1 MDRIG
6 VYVGLLGFLAAAVGL
21 GTVTVVTAQ
30 SYPQQTITLVVP
42 LTAGGGPDVL
52 CRVVADKL
60 RNVFGQQIIVENRA
74 GAGGNIGAE
83 SVARAV
89 PDGHTLLCSPSTIF
103 TNHLLYSRLSF
114 DPRTFEPVS
123 VFVTIWM
130 VVFSR
135 ADLPA
140 VNFADVLALA
150 RAQPGK
156 LNWASPGIG
165 TFSHLM
171 LEAIKAAENVDMT
184 HVPYRLGSQALTDM
198 LAGQNDLFAGAL
210 ATMISHLR
218 SGKMK
223 LLAVT
228 TRDRLANF
236 PDVPA
241 LSETIPGLIAE
252 DWVAVAAPPGTPM
265 DIRVKLSDALTKVVA
280 LPEVRARFS
289 DLQSAPLGTTPEQ
302 MGDIL
307 RATTKQWAGI
317 ITKAKARLD

>member
-1 MDRIG
+1 MFAERM
-6 VYVGLLGFLAAAVGL
+6 LLSAFLASAIGLSAAG
-21 GTVTVVTAQ
+21 GATAQ
-30 SYPQQTITLVVP
+30 SYPQRTITLVVP

-52 CRVVADKL
+52 CRLVAEKL
-60 RNVFGQQIIVENRA
+60 RNILGQQLIVENRA

-83 SVARAV
+83 SVGRAV

-103 TNHLLYSRLSF
+103 TNHLLYSKLSF
-114 DPRTFEPVS
+114 DPRAFEPVS

-140 VNFADVLALA
+140 ANIADVFALA

-171 LEAIKAAENVDMT
+171 LEAIKAAGNVDMT

-198 LAGQNDLFAGAL
+198 LAGRNDLFAGAL
-210 ATMISHLR
+210 ATMVSHLR
-218 SGKMK
+218 AGKMK

-228 TRDRLANF
+228 TRERLANF
-236 PDVPA
+236 PEVPA
-241 LSETIPGLIAE
+241 LSETVPGLVAD

-265 DIRVKLSDALTKVVA
+265 DIRAKLSSAITKVVA

-289 DLQSAPLGTTPEQ
+289 ELQTAPLGTTPGQ
-302 MGDIL
+302 MRDIL
-307 RATTKQWAGI
+307 RATTDQWAGI
-317 ITKAKARLD
+317 IAKAKVSLD

>member
-1 MDRIG
+1 MFAERM
-6 VYVGLLGFLAAAVGL
+6 LLSAFLASAIGLSAAG
-21 GTVTVVTAQ
+21 GATAQ
-30 SYPQQTITLVVP
+30 SYPQRTITLVVP

-52 CRVVADKL
+52 CRLVAEKL
-60 RNVFGQQIIVENRA
+60 RNILGQQLIVENRA

-83 SVARAV
+83 SVGRAV
-89 PDGHTLLCSPSTIF
+89 ADGHTLLCSPSTIF
-103 TNHLLYSRLSF
+103 TNHLLYSKLSF
-114 DPRTFEPVS
+114 DPRAFEPVS

-140 VNFADVLALA
+140 ANIADVFALA

-171 LEAIKAAENVDMT
+171 LEAIKAAGNVDMT

-198 LAGQNDLFAGAL
+198 LAGRNDLFAGAL
-210 ATMISHLR
+210 ATMVSHLR
-218 SGKMK
+218 AGKMK

-228 TRDRLANF
+228 TRERLANF
-236 PDVPA
+236 PEVPA
-241 LSETIPGLIAE
+241 LSETVPGLVAD

-265 DIRVKLSDALTKVVA
+265 DIRAKLSSAITKVVA

-289 DLQSAPLGTTPEQ
+289 ELQTAPLGTTPGQ
-302 MGDIL
+302 MRDIL
-307 RATTKQWAGI
+307 RATTDQWAGI
-317 ITKAKARLD
+317 IAKAKVSLD